1 MDNHMSEMGDVY
13 EQMLK
18 EAAPQKGESF
28 EGSEKA
34 QAKNMKG
41 DGPSKVANIKKPTES
56 GVSNSKATVDDG
68 KGKPLTKKTVLDKS
82 SAQTPKLA
90 LSFDDLYNK
99 VINEADEDVVPTP
112 DVEGDDFSETTGDFD
127 AGEGTDVDEEIDLA
141 SELRL
146 LADRLSEL
154 ADKLSVED
162 PDAALGDELGGEEG
176 GEEMGEEPSDIPPT
190 LSRESVTEAIVS
202 EPTPKP
208 MKKTTLGPKMK
219 QNPSNKMGKS
229 GAGKASLPAQGKD
242 RSGKP
247 SPAPKTTLGPKM
259 SQNPSGTGPAVKG
272 GQATV
277 VA

>member
-28 EGSEKA
+28 EG
-34 QAKNMKG
+34 AKVKG
-41 DGPSKVANIKKPTES
+41 KPPTQNVVAGLTKTTNS
-56 GVSNSKATVDDG
+56 NVSNSPDTVEKG
-68 KGKPLTKKTVLDKS
+68 KGKKMNPTIKGITD

-127 AGEGTDVDEEIDLA
+127 TGEGTDVDEEIDLA